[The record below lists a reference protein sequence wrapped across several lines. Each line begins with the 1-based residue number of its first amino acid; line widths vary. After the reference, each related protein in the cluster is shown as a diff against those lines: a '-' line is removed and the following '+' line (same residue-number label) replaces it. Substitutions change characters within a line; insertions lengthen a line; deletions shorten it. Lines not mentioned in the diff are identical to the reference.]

1 MVHFFILVLHITVY
15 ALLLPNQALSDT
27 QPMCSVIQG
36 LPGLNGRDGRD
47 GSNGQKGDP
56 GSPGQTGARGEKGSI
71 GTPGKAGPVGPKGN
85 QGEKGFI
92 GENGGKGEKG
102 DQDVAGFQKIAALEN
117 KMTLLENRL
126 SMLKNI
132 VLFQMSEVNNGQ
144 KMYLISSKQANYH
157 TAKAICEKYGG
168 TLPVPLSSEESS
180 AIYEVAKVVK
190 AKTSHRL
197 FLGINDIKQEGVFM
211 YPDGKPITYKNW
223 YQHEPNGGSGENCI
237 LVYEAGQWIDITC
250 NATHQVVCE
259 FTFP

>member
-1 MVHFFILVLHITVY
+1 MVHFFILVLYINVY

-27 QPMCSVIQG
+27 QPMCSVIHG

-56 GSPGQTGARGEKGSI
+56 GSPGQTGARGETGSI

-85 QGEKGFI
+85 QGFI
-92 GENGGKGEKG
+92 GEKGGKGEKG
-102 DQDVAGFQKIAALEN
+102 DQDAAGFQKIAALEN

-126 SMLKNI
+126 SMLNNL
-132 VLFQMSEVNNGQ
+132 VFFQMSEVNNGH
-144 KMYLISSKQANYH
+144 KMYLSSLRQANYH

-168 TLPVPLSSEESS
+168 TLPVPLSSEENS
-180 AIYEVAKVVK
+180 AIYEVTKVVK
-190 AKTSHRL
+190 AMTSNRI

-237 LVYEAGQWIDITC
+237 LVYEHGQWVDFTC
-250 NATHQVVCE
+250 DATQQVVCE